1 MVTVKPGYQ
10 PQASDT
16 SLETDVYEFALLR
29 QKSNSD
35 RWNMAAQLIQW
46 TKKLSLQG
54 IQKARPVETNRY
66 FAQAVL
72 GDKWA
77 PALTPT
83 NGDTTMWV
91 QDPGAIAQLL
101 HPIFEQFNIP
111 YYITGGVAAILYGE
125 PRTTRDLDVVINL
138 QREQLPLLVTAL
150 ETSGFYCPPGAIE
163 ELQTGQGQTFSV
175 THMTMV
181 LNADLVLNSDTPF
194 DRSKMERRRLES
206 FGETDK
212 QQFWVASP
220 EDLVL
225 AKLLWRQ
232 RSQSEKQWRD
242 VLGVLKVQGETL
254 DFDYLF
260 QWADALLLTEALSQA
275 IVAAGLTTEP

>member
-1 MVTVKPGYQ
+1 MIKPGYQ

-16 SLETDVYEFALLR
+16 SLETDVYAFALLR
-29 QKSNSD
+29 QKTNGD
-35 RWNMAAQLIQW
+35 RWSMAARLIRW
-46 TKKLSLQG
+46 AKKLSLQG
-54 IQKARPVETNRY
+54 IQKARPLEASRY
-66 FAQAVL
+66 FAQAAL
-72 GDKWA
+72 GDKWT
-77 PALTPT
+77 PALTPID
-83 NGDTTMWV
+83 GDITMWV

-101 HPIFEQFNIP
+101 HPIFEQFNVP

-125 PRTTRDLDVVINL
+125 PRTTRDLDIVINL
-138 QREQLPLLVTAL
+138 QRPQLLTLVTAL
-150 ETSGFYCPPGAIE
+150 EAAGFYCPPGAVE
-163 ELQTGQGQTFSV
+163 ELQAGQGQTLSV
-175 THMTMV
+175 THMSMV
-181 LNADLVLNSDTPF
+181 LNADLVLNADTPF

-206 FGETDK
+206 FGETDN

-225 AKLLWRQ
+225 AKLLWSQ

-254 DFDYLF
+254 DFGYLF
-260 QWADALLLTEALSQA
+260 QWADALSLAEVVSQA

>member
-1 MVTVKPGYQ
+1 MVINSGYQ

-29 QKSNSD
+29 QKTNSD
-35 RWNMAAQLIQW
+35 RWNMAIKLIQW
-46 TKKLSLQG
+46 TKKLSLRG
-54 IQKARPVETNRY
+54 IQKARPLETNCY

-72 GDKWA
+72 GDKWV

-83 NGDTTMWV
+83 DGNTTMWV

-101 HPIFEQFNIP
+101 HPIFEQFQVP

-138 QREQLPLLVTAL
+138 QHDQLPLLVDAL
-150 ETSGFYCPPGAIE
+150 ETAGFYCPPGAVE
-163 ELQTGQGQTFSV
+163 ELQAGQGQTLSV

-181 LNADLVLNSDTPF
+181 LNADLVLNADTPF

-206 FGETDK
+206 FGETEN
-212 QQFWVASP
+212 QSFWVASP

-225 AKLLWRQ
+225 AKLLWGQ

-254 DFDYLF
+254 DFDYLL
-260 QWADALLLTEALSQA
+260 QWAEALSLTEAIGQA
-275 IVAAGLTTEP
+275 IVAAGLTTES